1 MSDDSVPAPA
11 GPILVATDFSVPAR
25 HAAERAARLAH
36 ETVSPLV
43 LLHVE
48 PGDLLAWLDEWL
60 GQDSD
65 ARHRLRHD
73 HHQRLDTLADELH
86 RSRRVE
92 VSVQRRDGAVPAA
105 IREAADTLDARLV
118 VLGARGARPLRRLL
132 LGSTAER
139 MLHLSRRPLLVVRQ
153 RAHEPYRRVL
163 VAVDFSGWS
172 LPSLAA
178 ARLVAPHAQLT
189 LLTVFQTPFEEKM
202 HFAGVEPATIA
213 RYRQQ
218 ARQQAT
224 RQLHPLA
231 ARAGLRAGHWTAQV
245 VEGDAWMR
253 VVEQAQQDDCDLVV
267 MGRQGRSAGAELLL
281 GSVTRQVLAEI
292 DTDLLLST
300 RHEELSQP

>member
-1 MSDDSVPAPA
+1 M
-11 GPILVATDFSVPAR
+11 G
-25 HAAERAARLAH
+25 
-36 ETVSPLV
+36 
-43 LLHVE
+43 
-48 PGDLLAWLDEWL
+48 
-60 GQDSD
+60 
-65 ARHRLRHD
+65 
-73 HHQRLDTLADELH
+73 
-86 RSRRVE
+86 
-92 VSVQRRDGAVPAA
+92 
-105 IREAADTLDARLV
+105 
-118 VLGARGARPLRRLL
+118 RPL
-132 LGSTAER
+132 A
-139 MLHLSRRPLLVVRQ
+139 
-153 RAHEPYRRVL
+153 
-163 VAVDFSGWS
+163 
-172 LPSLAA
+172 LAA

-224 RQLHPLA
+224 RQLHTLA

-300 RHEELSQP
+300 RHEDMSQP